1 LENFLSSRN
10 FGKSTSNY
18 PFRQADLPG
27 QQNWTL
33 LAYGAKSK
41 LTTASLADAL
51 SKHIAETGSYI
62 TPSTRPWR
70 TQKSYTIAGDG
81 HNLGRPKSLHASV
94 IVAQ

>member
-1 LENFLSSRN
+1 MSSRT

-33 LAYGAKSK
+33 PTYGAKSK
-41 LTTASLADAL
+41 LIKASLADTL
-51 SKHIAETGSYI
+51 PKHVAETGSFI

-70 TQKSYTIAGDG
+70 TRKSYTIAGDG
-81 HNLGRPKSLHASV
+81 HNLGRPKSLDASV